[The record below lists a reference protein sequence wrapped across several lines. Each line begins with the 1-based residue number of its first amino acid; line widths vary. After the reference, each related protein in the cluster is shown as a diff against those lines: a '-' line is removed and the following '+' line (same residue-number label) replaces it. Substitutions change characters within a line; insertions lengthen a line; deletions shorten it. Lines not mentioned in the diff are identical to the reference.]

1 MNSRRDAGAVHAA
14 PASKSDQVSDLL
26 VIGGGVMGLF
36 TAYHASERF
45 GRVVVLERGR
55 VGDPM
60 TASYGRTRSFR
71 NDYLDATYARLAHEA
86 FRLWGDFEART
97 ATDVLVRCGCLNIA
111 KGSVTPNL
119 ADTYAQLSYETLT
132 RLGLSTESL
141 DGPALRRRF
150 SYLDADMARL
160 DVDAGVVDVPAVT
173 RSLTRVLGEREVQTF
188 EGVET
193 TSIVRDGAS
202 MRVITDAGEFA
213 TRSLVVTAGH
223 GTNDILAKL
232 PGCGLRVPISKDR
245 PSDAKYFVPPAHA
258 RDRFT
263 AGAMPVIAY
272 LDAGIYCH
280 PIVDGLVDAVKIGYY
295 NPPDM
300 PRGTAAID
308 SIASFVE
315 QCMPGLKD
323 ATIRDVEDVD
333 QCHYDLVADD
343 DFVLGAI
350 PGFTNAFVGV
360 GWRGTGYK
368 FAPWVGRVLA
378 ELALQDGTVYDIDR
392 FDPARFE
399 QGNATDDPSVA
410 EDPAAA
416 SV

>member
-1 MNSRRDAGAVHAA
+1 
-14 PASKSDQVSDLL
+14 
-26 VIGGGVMGLF
+26 MGLF
-36 TAYHASERF
+36 TAYRASERF
-45 GRVVVLERGR
+45 ARVVVLERGR
-55 VGDPM
+55 IGDPM

-86 FRLWGDFEART
+86 LRLWGDFEERT
-97 ATDVLVRCGCLNIA
+97 AANVLVRCGCLNIA
-111 KGSVTPNL
+111 KSSVTPDL
-119 ADTYAQLSYETLT
+119 ASTYAQRSHETLT
-132 RLGLSTESL
+132 RLGMRTESL
-141 DGPALRRRF
+141 GAEALRRRF

-160 DVDAGVVDVPAVT
+160 DVDAGVVDLPAVT
-173 RSLTRVLGEREVQTF
+173 RALTSALAERETQTF

-193 TSIVRDGAS
+193 ASIVQDGAS
-202 MRVITDAGEFA
+202 IRVITDAGEFV

-223 GTNDILAKL
+223 GTNDVLSRL
-232 PGCGLRVPISKDR
+232 PGCDLRVPITKDQ
-245 PSDAKYFVPPAHA
+245 PSEAKYLFPPADV

-263 AGAMPVIAY
+263 APAMPVIAY
-272 LDAGIYCH
+272 LDTGIYCH

-300 PRGTAAID
+300 PRESTAID
-308 SIASFVE
+308 SIASFIE
-315 QCMPGLKD
+315 QCMPGLSD
-323 ATIRDVEDVD
+323 ATVRDVADVD

-350 PGFTNAFVGV
+350 PGFTNAYVGV

-378 ELALQDGTVYDIDR
+378 ELALQDGTVYDIRR
-392 FDPARFE
+392 FDPARFD
-399 QGNATDDPSVA
+399 QGNTTDEPSFA

-416 SV
+416 SI